1 MHGPNEIAGKDRN
14 PWVQFLSYFKNP
26 LIIILLIA
34 GFVSGL
40 SGGVAQTGIIF
51 FLVFIS
57 VTLDFYQENKSNQ
70 AAERLKEKVTNTALV
85 VRDGKSQ
92 DIKISLIVP
101 GDIVLLSAGDIVP
114 ADGNVLAAKDF
125 FVDQSSHDRGGVP
138 GGESPPHPSR
148 PGKGDRRSR
157 ACPWA
162 PRWFPGAP
170 PSRSPGPGPRP
181 CTGR

>member
-1 MHGPNEIAGKDRN
+1 MEGPDISTAAGPSPVVDSKESVPPGLTSAEAARLLAVHGPNEIAVKERKL
-14 PWVQFLSYFKNP
+14 WLQFLSYFKNP
-26 LIIILLIA
+26 LILILLIA

-92 DIKISLIVP
+92 T
-101 GDIVLLSAGDIVP
+101 
-114 ADGNVLAAKDF
+114 
-125 FVDQSSHDRGGVP
+125 
-138 GGESPPHPSR
+138 SR
-148 PGKGDRRSR
+148 YH
-157 ACPWA
+157 
-162 PRWFPGAP
+162 
-170 PSRSPGPGPRP
+170 
-181 CTGR
+181 